1 MMRQQG
7 IDWNIMI
14 YDGAFVVLGLA
25 TAYFKETGHYGM
37 ALALSIPG
45 GIALWS
51 YRAARDL

>member
-1 MMRQQG
+1 MRQQG